1 MLGKIEGRR
10 RRGWQRMRWRGG
22 ITDSM
27 DMGLCG
33 LQELVMDREAW
44 RAAVHGVAKSWT
56 QLSNWTE
63 LNLKKKKKKE
73 FCFQTAALKFCP
85 RFQPSN
91 SKLLYNSPESLT
103 CQLVLWILDLLAST
117 NAWSKSLKSFLLSP
131 SFPPF
136 HLSFFLPFFSL
147 SLIIG
152 IPWWLRW

>member
-1 MLGKIEGRR
+1 MTEDEMEGWHHRLD
-10 RRGWQRMRWRGG
+10 GHGFVWTPGVGDGQGG
-22 ITDSM
+22 LACCDSW
-27 DMGLCG
+27 GRK
-33 LQELVMDREAW
+33 ELDTTE
-44 RAAVHGVAKSWT
+44 H
-56 QLSNWTE
+56 LNWTE
-63 LNLKKKKKKE
+63 LKKKKKKE

>member
-1 MLGKIEGRR
+1 MTEDEMEGWHHRLD
-10 RRGWQRMRWRGG
+10 GHGFVWTPGVGDGQGG
-22 ITDSM
+22 LACCDSW
-27 DMGLCG
+27 GRK
-33 LQELVMDREAW
+33 ELDTTE
-44 RAAVHGVAKSWT
+44 
-56 QLSNWTE
+56 QLNWTE
-63 LNLKKKKKKE
+63 LKKKKKKE